1 MTAILLTIISSLL
14 LLTLWLR
21 SIGKRHQQID
31 WGSPFLNSLDGISRA
46 FCLHY
51 HHLDAHFQLALPEQG
66 PAILVSNHISGLD
79 PILLIAASKRPL
91 RFMIAREQYERFGL
105 RWLFK
110 AVGCIPVDRDRN
122 PGKALQAAM
131 QTLRN
136 GEVIAL
142 FPQGGIHLPH
152 YQPRKLKRGVVRLAH
167 DTHCPL
173 LATHI
178 SGVTAPGNVV
188 LPVFLRGHVQIESC
202 QPIQSADFNAD
213 ELLQKI
219 ADCIGHQHP
228 HN

>member
-1 MTAILLTIISSLL
+1 MNAITLTIIGILGLL
-14 LLTLWLR
+14 LLWLR
-21 SIGKRHQQID
+21 SIGKRKQRID
-31 WGSPFLNSLDGISRA
+31 WGSPFLNILDGLNRA
-46 FCLHY
+46 FCVHY
-51 HHLDAHFQLALPEQG
+51 HRQKPNFQLDLPMQGSAL
-66 PAILVSNHISGLD
+66 LVSNHISGLD
-79 PILLIAASKRPL
+79 PLLLIAASKRPL

-142 FPQGGIHLPH
+142 FPQGGIHLP
-152 YQPRKLKRGVVRLAH
+152 QDKPRKLKRGAVYLAQ
-167 DTHCPL
+167 DCHCPL
-173 LATHI
+173 LATYI
-178 SGVTAPGNVV
+178 SGVALPGNVV
-188 LPVFLRGHVQIESC
+188 LPVFVRGKVSIESC
-202 QPIQSADFNAD
+202 PCIQTAHYSAD

-228 HN
+228 RN